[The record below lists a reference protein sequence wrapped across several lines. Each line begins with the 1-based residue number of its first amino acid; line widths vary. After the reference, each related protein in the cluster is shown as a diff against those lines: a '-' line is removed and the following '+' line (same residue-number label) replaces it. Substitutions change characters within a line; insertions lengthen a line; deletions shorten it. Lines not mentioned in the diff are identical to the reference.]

1 MPRKVHILGYLNKSF
16 LKTNTQL
23 LLFFI
28 LLQTGW
34 DSSSHHGRDTFQG
47 RNPPC
52 RWPSPPRPSFPAN
65 AVKHC
70 DNPSKWHWIWTLGE
84 ILLKQLEVEGG
95 LRFPEQM
102 LPWPSQDTHPPQLQ
116 HTSLLS
122 SWVQPKCFL
131 HFFFLFSSFWRQTTD
146 SNSLGRILKIF

>member
-84 ILLKQLEVEGG
+84 TLLKQLEVEGG
-95 LRFPEQM
+95 LRFPETDAALAFSGHTPSTASIHLPSFFLSAAQVLSSFFLSVQLFLEADNWLQ
-102 LPWPSQDTHPPQLQ
+102 LPW
-116 HTSLLS
+116 
-122 SWVQPKCFL
+122 K
-131 HFFFLFSSFWRQTTD
+131 D
-146 SNSLGRILKIF
+146 S